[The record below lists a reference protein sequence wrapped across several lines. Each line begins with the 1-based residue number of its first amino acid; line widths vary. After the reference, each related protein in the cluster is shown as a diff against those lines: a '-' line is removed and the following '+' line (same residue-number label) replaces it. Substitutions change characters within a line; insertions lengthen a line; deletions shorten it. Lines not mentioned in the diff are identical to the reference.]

1 MQAARGKSK
10 KRNNNQLKKTA
21 ILEGALKV
29 FGEKGFEATTITA
42 ICKSAKIADAT
53 LYEYF
58 ESKEDVLFSIAE
70 HYTRQHLDNMKRIA
84 HFIHNTREKIR
95 LVIQS
100 YLEFYEDNPLYSSVA
115 LLNLKGSRRF
125 LQSPAYQVVRE
136 ASGWIVAFVNEGVEK
151 GIFRDDTDPYLV
163 RNMVLGFI
171 EHLTIQWLLVRRPD
185 SISEM
190 RDTIFDMVMRSID
203 KDKDSSGSMAETG
216 QTLNVKRKTSKRGSI

>member
-1 MQAARGKSK
+1 MKQDSQSRKTKTK
-10 KRNNNQLKKTA
+10 KRNNNRLKKIA

-58 ESKEDVLFSIAE
+58 DSKEDVLFSIAE
-70 HYTRQHLDNMKRIA
+70 HYTRQHLDHMKQIA
-84 HFIHNTREKIR
+84 HFIHSTREKMR

-136 ASGWIVAFVNEGVEK
+136 ASSSIIDVVKEGVEK
-151 GIFRDDTDPYLV
+151 GIFREDADPYLV
-163 RNMVLGFI
+163 RNLVLGFI
-171 EHLTIQWLLVRRPD
+171 EHLTIQWLLLKRPEK
-185 SISEM
+185 ISQF
-190 RDTIFDMVMRSID
+190 RDTIFEMVMRSID
-203 KDKDSSGSMAETG
+203 KCGSSAVGHPCT
-216 QTLNVKRKTSKRGSI
+216 NVKGGI

>member
-1 MQAARGKSK
+1 MKQAKQVRKTK
-10 KRNNNQLKKTA
+10 TKNRHNNRLKKIA

-29 FGEKGFEATTITA
+29 FGEKGFEATTIAA

-70 HYTRQHLDNMKRIA
+70 FYTSQHLDNMKRVS
-84 HFIHNTREKIR
+84 HFIHNTREKMR

-125 LQSPAYQVVRE
+125 LQSPAYQVVRQ
-136 ASGWIVAFVNEGVEK
+136 ASGSIVDVVFEGVEK
-151 GIFRDDTDPYLV
+151 GIFRDDANPYLI

-171 EHLTIQWLLVRRPD
+171 EHLTIQWLLLKRPEK
-185 SISEM
+185 ISLF

-203 KDKDSSGSMAETG
+203 LSDVPAARHPDTMEKEEYG
-216 QTLNVKRKTSKRGSI
+216 R